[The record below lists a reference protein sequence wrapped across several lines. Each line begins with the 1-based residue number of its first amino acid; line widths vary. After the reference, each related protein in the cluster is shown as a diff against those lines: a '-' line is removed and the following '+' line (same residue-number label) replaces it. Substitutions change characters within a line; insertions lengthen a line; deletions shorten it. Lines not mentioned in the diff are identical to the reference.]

1 MITSDSFEM
10 PGGAAMGKRAV
21 DGIQQLIQRTT
32 GGAVKATVTVD
43 QPYAQDQHETLF
55 YRHPRG
61 GRAKFLE
68 GPLFENHREWIEGFA
83 KRLLNA
89 RLDAARLWGDECG
102 VPLKNAVAKNAPVE
116 FGDLKMSA
124 GLVVREGASV
134 VRDEPPAQQRLTEA
148 ELDAK
153 DYMRNA
159 GQGYRR

>member
-1 MITSDSFEM
+1 M
-10 PGGAAMGKRAV
+10 AKRAV
-21 DGIQQLIQRTT
+21 EGIQQLINRTA
-32 GGAVKATVTVD
+32 GGRIKATVTVD
-43 QPYAQDQHETLF
+43 QPYAQDQHETLY

-61 GRAKFLE
+61 GRAKYLE
-68 GPLFENHREWIEGFA
+68 APLFENHRTWMQNFA
-83 KRLLNA
+83 NRLLRA
-89 RLDAARLWGDECG
+89 RKDATELWAEECG

-124 GLVVREGASV
+124 GLVVREGSSV
-134 VRDEPPAQQRLTEA
+134 VRSDPPAQSRLTEA